1 VSKNNYFNPMGV
13 FDKEV
18 KPIFENEA
26 QLRDYFAAAALTGL
40 LASGHYTF
48 LTDREDP
55 MVAECYYDDLKKIKK
70 VAPID
75 AYQVADAMLA
85 ARKEGA

>member
-1 VSKNNYFNPMGV
+1 MSKNNYFNPMGV

-26 QLRDYFAAAALTGL
+26 QLRDYFAAAALQGIITKGTYSSVAMMSCGKSFDYER
-40 LASGHYTF
+40 LAY
-48 LTDREDP
+48 
-55 MVAECYYDDLKKIKK
+55 I
-70 VAPID
+70 
-75 AYQVADAMLA
+75 VADRMLA